1 MKILVTGVAGF
12 IGFHLARKLIL
23 SNQTIVGIDDL
34 NNYYDEDLKQ
44 ARLSKLLEMGL
55 FFEKIDISNKNLLDN
70 FLLKNNFDIIVHLAA
85 QAGVRY
91 SIENPQAYINSNI
104 NGFFNILEGAR
115 KIELKHLIY
124 ASSSSVYGDNFS
136 TPFQESQKTDTP
148 QNLYAASKK
157 SNELMSYSYS
167 NLFKIPTTGL
177 RFFTVYGPWGRPD
190 MAYFKFVKNIF
201 EGKPIEIYGNGEM
214 YRDFTYIDDVVNGIL
229 AVLERDPKKVNIDNI
244 ENDVPWE
251 IFNIGNNKVVSLEEF
266 ITIIENCIGKKA
278 VKKYL
283 DMQPGDMKFTFAN
296 IDKIKNNLDFSPLTS
311 INKGL
316 LEFVKWYKTFYK
328 IF

>member
-23 SNQTIVGIDDL
+23 SNQTIMGIDDL

-55 FFEKIDISNKNLLDN
+55 AFEKIDISNKNLLDN

-124 ASSSSVYGDNFS
+124 ASSSSVYGGNFS

-229 AVLERDPKKVNIDNI
+229 AVLERDPRKVNIDNI

-283 DMQPGDMKFTFAN
+283 DMQPGDMKLTFAN

>member
-23 SNQTIVGIDDL
+23 ANQTIVGLDDL

-44 ARLSKLLEMGL
+44 ARLSKLLEIGL
-55 FFEKIDISNKNLLDN
+55 IFKKIDISNKNLLDN
-70 FLLKNNFDIIVHLAA
+70 FLLKNNFDIIIHLAA

-115 KIELKHLIY
+115 KTELKHLIY
-124 ASSSSVYGDNFS
+124 ASSSSVYGGNFL

-229 AVLERDPKKVNIDNI
+229 EVLDRGPTKINIDNY

-278 VKKYL
+278 TKKYL
-283 DMQPGDMKFTFAN
+283 DMQPGDMRLTFAN
-296 IDKIKNNLDFSPLTS
+296 IDKIKNSLDFAPLTS

-316 LEFVKWYKTFYK
+316 LEFIKWYKSFYK
-328 IF
+328 IV

>member
-23 SNQTIVGIDDL
+23 SNQTIMGIDDL

-44 ARLSKLLEMGL
+44 ARLSKLLEMGIV
-55 FFEKIDISNKNLLDN
+55 FEKIDISNKNLLVN

-124 ASSSSVYGDNFS
+124 ASSSSVYGGNFL

-229 AVLERDPKKVNIDNI
+229 AVLDRGPTKINIDNY

-278 VKKYL
+278 IKKYL
-283 DMQPGDMKFTFAN
+283 DMQPGDMRLTFAN
-296 IDKIKNNLDFSPLTS
+296 IDKIKNSLDFAPLTS

-316 LEFVKWYKTFYK
+316 LEFIKWYKSFYK
-328 IF
+328 IV

>member
-23 SNQTIVGIDDL
+23 SNQTIMGIDDL

-55 FFEKIDISNKNLLDN
+55 AFEKIDISNKNLLDN

-229 AVLERDPKKVNIDNI
+229 AVLERDPRKVNIDNI

-283 DMQPGDMKFTFAN
+283 DMQPGDMKLTFAN